1 MAKKVF
7 NNLDL
12 VRHIYSFGDPSHR
25 DFTFH
30 LKWDLKPWPDL
41 FIQRYMDRQQ
51 ISGYYGY
58 SIQEY
63 LYEYSTNQ
71 ILKMLRTYRRCFCCQ
86 RHNTEKLIL
95 DNKYP
100 FIPSPMVFESRP
112 SNCSCSC
119 KCRKL
124 SRIFMR
130 HLIEREMN

>member
-1 MAKKVF
+1 MAKEVF
-7 NNLDL
+7 QNIDL

-25 DFTFH
+25 EFTYH

-41 FIQRYMDRQQ
+41 FLNRYMDRQQ
-51 ISGYYGY
+51 ISGDYGY

-63 LYEYSTNQ
+63 LYEYSTKQ

-86 RHNTEKLIL
+86 RHNTEKQIL

-100 FIPSPMVFESRP
+100 FIPPPMVFENRL
-112 SNCSCSC
+112 SNCSCS
-119 KCRKL
+119 CRKL

-130 HLIEREMN
+130 HLMELGMD